1 MVDRLSKYEQETI
14 INFNREDDKASIFTY
29 DRAWQRQLERK
40 LGAKPI
46 MDNGMGGKEYLVDK
60 GRVRMPQPKRRYS
73 EESKKK
79 LVERLNRSSSEVRKG
94 SSSDE
99 I

>member
-14 INFNREDDKASIFTY
+14 INFNREEDKAYIFTY
-29 DRAWQRQLERK
+29 EKAWQRQLERR

-60 GRVRMPQPKRRYS
+60 ERVRMPQPKRRYS
-73 EESKKK
+73 
-79 LVERLNRSSSEVRKG
+79 NEVRKKKVEQLNKARSVVKID
-94 SSSDE
+94 SSTQRK
-99 I
+99 